1 MKYQNIFVDLDDTIW
16 DFRTNSKIALE
27 IIYDRYGLSEY
38 YPLFDEYYR
47 VYSEKNTELWS
58 LYHHNRISKETLI
71 VERFRYPL
79 QRVGAYNDKLVL
91 QLNADY
97 LSVLSVQGELV
108 PQARELLDYLKSR
121 SYRLHII
128 SNGFKEVQFKKM
140 KSAGI
145 ENYFEKIILSDEV
158 GVNKPHPDI
167 FRYALNKTGSSGE
180 TSLMIG
186 DNYDADIL
194 GAMQSGLDQVYF
206 NPFQKPISGEL
217 PTYEVRTLSEICNI
231 L

>member
-91 QLNADY
+91 QLKQITCQYCQNKEN
-97 LSVLSVQGELV
+97 LFRRQGSCL
-108 PQARELLDYLKSR
+108 
-121 SYRLHII
+121 II
-128 SNGFKEVQFKKM
+128 
-140 KSAGI
+140 
-145 ENYFEKIILSDEV
+145 
-158 GVNKPHPDI
+158 
-167 FRYALNKTGSSGE
+167 
-180 TSLMIG
+180 
-186 DNYDADIL
+186 
-194 GAMQSGLDQVYF
+194 
-206 NPFQKPISGEL
+206 
-217 PTYEVRTLSEICNI
+217 
-231 L
+231 